1 MSPELRI
8 LMVSGSLPE
17 VRCGIGAYGGRL
29 ASALA
34 SIPGVS
40 VQLLTTRNELVRP
53 ELVSPAEVLP
63 PMDNWAV
70 PAVIAA
76 INRARQWRPDVVHL
90 QYPAVGYARS
100 LGVLALPAV
109 ARLRLRV
116 PVVSTIH
123 EWRVRAWHG
132 RLATDLVAVSSDRVI
147 VPDRLEAAELAEHLR
162 RFGTRVEVAD
172 MISTISVSSPNG
184 RAAARTQLGL
194 PHDGL
199 VIGTFGL
206 IQPRHHL
213 EDIVDAQALL
223 MQRGVD
229 SHFLIIGGEADYD
242 ADAARRYVGEVR
254 RRIEQRNLSNR
265 VTWTGYRPEPEVSVA
280 LRACDV
286 GVLLYPEGASAR
298 NTTLQAVLEHGL
310 PVVTTE
316 GPATSDEL
324 RRMPGLRFLP
334 AISYRAEDI
343 ADAITGAALEAGQ
356 RRPPA
361 GSMLASQVD
370 WHLQLYRQLRGAGRA
385 SGR

>member
-1 MSPELRI
+1 MNPELRI

-17 VRCGIGAYGGRL
+17 VRCGIGAYSGRL

-40 VQLLTTRNELVRP
+40 VRLLTTRNELVRP
-53 ELVSPAEVLP
+53 ELVSPAVVLP
-63 PMDNWAV
+63 PMDNWAI
-70 PAVIAA
+70 PAVIGA
-76 INRARQWRPDVVHL
+76 IDRARQWRPDVVHL

-116 PVVSTIH
+116 PTVSTIH

-132 RLATDLVAVSSDRVI
+132 RLATDLIAVSSNLVI
-147 VPDRLEAAELAEHLR
+147 VPDRLEAAELAEHLH
-162 RFGTRVEVAD
+162 RFRTRVEVAD

-194 PHDGL
+194 PRNGL

-206 IQPRHHL
+206 IQPRHRL

-223 MQRGVD
+223 MQRGVE

-242 ADAARRYVGEVR
+242 AEAARRYAGEVR
-254 RRIEQRNLSNR
+254 RRIEQKNLSGH
-265 VTWTGYRPEPEVSVA
+265 VTWTGYAPDPEVSAA
-280 LRACDV
+280 LGACDV
-286 GVLLYPEGASAR
+286 GVLLYPQGASAR

-310 PVVTTE
+310 PVVTTD

-324 RRMPGLRFLP
+324 RQMPGLHFLP
-334 AISYRAEDI
+334 ATSYRAEDL
-343 ADAITGAALEAGQ
+343 ADAITGAAREGG
-356 RRPPA
+356 RPRPPA
-361 GSMLASQVD
+361 GSMLANQVE
-370 WHLQLYRQLRGAGRA
+370 WHLQLYRQLRGDGPAPGR
-385 SGR
+385 